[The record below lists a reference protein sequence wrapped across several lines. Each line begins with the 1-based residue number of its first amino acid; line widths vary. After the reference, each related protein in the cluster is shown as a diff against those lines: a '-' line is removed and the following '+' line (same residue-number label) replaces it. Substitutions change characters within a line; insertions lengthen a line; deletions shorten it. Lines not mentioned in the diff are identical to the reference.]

1 MYVRMLMIFT
11 VHMHAD
17 KWHREVVR
25 NLLIEVSN
33 TEKKKDE
40 ILNAVD
46 SALESLN
53 NFLTGMER
61 VYC

>member
-1 MYVRMLMIFT
+1 
-11 VHMHAD
+11 MHAD

-25 NLLIEVSN
+25 NLIKELSN
-33 TEKKKDE
+33 TKDKQDE
-40 ILNAVD
+40 ILRSVEA
-46 SALESLN
+46 ALDSLN

>member
-1 MYVRMLMIFT
+1 LKFFT

-17 KWHREVVR
+17 KWHRQVVR

-33 TEKKKDE
+33 SKEKKDE

>member
-1 MYVRMLMIFT
+1 LKFFT

-25 NLLIEVSN
+25 KLLSELAN
-33 TEKKKDE
+33 TKEKQKE
-40 ILNAVD
+40 ILQAVD
-46 SALESLN
+46 SALSALN

>member
-1 MYVRMLMIFT
+1 
-11 VHMHAD
+11 MHAD

-25 NLLIEVSN
+25 NLLIKVSN